1 LENNEI
7 EEFKEIE
14 TRLTYEDILLFRG
27 LAQGEIDYEVKTN
40 KKYMDYLEKKKQIN
54 KKWFSWNQ
62 EVGEEPAVVQLTEEQ
77 KLGLYKDIGYSKTEE
92 IETLKLPEDYVK
104 VALTARINQG
114 SLYLDDH
121 ETQMRILQSNL
132 SYLNVDFELR
142 EVGAKFKVALNNFD
156 VIDCYNQN
164 SLYTNIA
171 CRRRMKHQTLEDLG
185 SFYVDYKPTS
195 KKSDIEIG
203 ASMKQIDLVFNHEF
217 IQRISKFNSIL
228 N

>member
-1 LENNEI
+1 V
-7 EEFKEIE
+7 
-14 TRLTYEDILLFRG
+14 YEDILLFRG
-27 LAQGEIDYEVKTN
+27 LAQGEIDYEVKHN
-40 KKYMDYLEKKKQIN
+40 KKYMDYLEKKKQN
-54 KKWFSWNQ
+54 HKKWFSWNQ
-62 EVGEEPAVVQLTEEQ
+62 EVGEEPAVVQITEEQ

-104 VALTARINQG
+104 VALTAKINQG

-121 ETQMRILQSNL
+121 QTQMRIMQSNL
-132 SYLNVDFELR
+132 SSLNIDFELR
-142 EVGAKFKVALNNFD
+142 EVGAKFKVGLNNFD

-171 CRRRMKHQTLEDLG
+171 CQRRMKNQNLNDLG

-203 ASMKQIDLVFNHEF
+203 ASMNQIDLVFNHEF
-217 IQRISKFNSIL
+217 IQRISKFNSFFNDKL
-228 N
+228 LSF